1 MTKPGLFDSIRIN
14 QLNLKNRIVL
24 PPLASKK
31 ATAGGKVTRSL
42 LDYYQGRG
50 ANGLII
56 VEHSYID
63 KRGKAGDNQLALDEE
78 DKLSG
83 LTELANLIKAEGSAA
98 GIQLAHAGA
107 KASADRPY
115 SPSGIYPPG
124 VERTGNLEEMSG
136 KQIGDLV
143 EQYSAAAGLAKEA
156 GFDLIEI
163 HAAHGY
169 LLNQF
174 ISPLTNQ
181 RADKYGGNLK
191 NRFRLI
197 KEIITAVR
205 SAVGREFPLAL
216 RLGADDLHAEGLT
229 PERAAQGLEP
239 MAEMIDLLDL
249 SGGLQGYDV
258 LDKGQEGFT
267 IYLAD
272 IFKTYIS
279 QQKMPPLLI
288 AGGIKN
294 ADKADELIKSQRI
307 ELVGVGRAQ
316 LKNRAWALEAKAEL
330 Q

>member
-1 MTKPGLFDSIRIN
+1 MTKPGLLDTIRIN

-31 ATAGGKVTRSL
+31 AAAGGEVTEAL
-42 LDYYQGRG
+42 LDYYRGRG

-56 VEHSYID
+56 VEHSYIE
-63 KRGKAGDNQLALDEE
+63 KRGKAGDNQLALDGE

-83 LTELANLIKAEGSAA
+83 LRTLADLIKKEGSAA

-107 KASADRPY
+107 KAIADQPY
-115 SPSGIYPPG
+115 SPSGVYPPG
-124 VERTGNLEEMSG
+124 IEHKGNLVEMEQA
-136 KQIGDLV
+136 QIDDLV
-143 EQYSAAAGLAKEA
+143 EKYAAAASLAKKA

-174 ISPLTNQ
+174 ISPLTNH
-181 RADKYGGNLK
+181 RDDKYGSSLK
-191 NRFRLI
+191 NRFRII
-197 KEIITAVR
+197 KEIITAIR
-205 SAVGREFPLAL
+205 SEVGKEMPLAL

-229 PERAAQGLEP
+229 PEQAARGFEP
-239 MAEMIDLLDL
+239 LAEMIDLLDL

-272 IFKTYIS
+272 VFKTYIT
-279 QQKMPPLLI
+279 QKKLPSVLI

-294 ADKADELIKSQRI
+294 VDKADELIKSQRI

-316 LKNRAWALEAKAEL
+316 LKNRSWALEAKTEL
-330 Q
+330 H

>member
-1 MTKPGLFDSIRIN
+1 MTKPGLFDAIRIN

-31 ATAGGKVTRSL
+31 ATADGKVTQAL

-63 KRGKAGDNQLALDEE
+63 KRGKAGDNQLALAGK

-83 LTELANLIKAEGSAA
+83 LSELADLIKKEGSAA

-107 KASADRPY
+107 KAVVDQPY

-124 VERTGNLEEMSG
+124 IERTGNLVEMG
-136 KQIGDLV
+136 QAQIDELV
-143 EQYSAAAGLAKEA
+143 ERFSAAARLAKDA

-181 RADKYGGNLK
+181 RDDKYGGSPK
-191 NRFRLI
+191 NRFRII

-205 SAVGREFPLAL
+205 SEVGNEFPLAL
-216 RLGADDLHAEGLT
+216 RLGADDFHAEGLR
-229 PERAAQGLEP
+229 PEKAAQGLEP
-239 MAEMIDLLDL
+239 LVEMIDLLDL

-272 IFKTYIS
+272 VFKTYIS
-279 QQKMPPLLI
+279 KQKLPPLLI
-288 AGGIKN
+288 AGGIN
-294 ADKADELIKSQRI
+294 DAETADELIKSQRI

-316 LKNRAWALEAKAEL
+316 LKSRTWALDAKAEL
-330 Q
+330 